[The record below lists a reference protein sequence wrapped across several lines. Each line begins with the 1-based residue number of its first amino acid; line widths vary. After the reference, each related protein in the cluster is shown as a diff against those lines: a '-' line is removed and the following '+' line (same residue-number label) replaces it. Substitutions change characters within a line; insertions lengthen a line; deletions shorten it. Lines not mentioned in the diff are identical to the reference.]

1 MESSHIDLDGPLF
14 VRDTG
19 GDGQPV
25 VLVHGL
31 GGSHADWQR
40 LTESLRGGYRVI
52 SVDLPGFGRTR
63 LAGRTSTITANELL
77 LARFLRERLNR
88 PAILVGAS
96 MGGTIALAVAARVP
110 HRLAALILVNPWMA
124 AIGTS
129 SVDGERSAAGYRA
142 PTKLKAVLLARR
154 GGGDA
159 DSMTRQYF
167 RLCCAEP
174 DRVPRDVAGAV
185 HAAMADQLTAEDPD
199 LGFRQAA
206 ESLVTVLGDVERYR
220 SMAYHLR
227 VPTLL
232 AHGTADRLVPQA
244 VFEALHRVR
253 PDWRRLPL
261 PGVGHAPHLEEP
273 RWLAHLIGGWLD
285 ALPSVGGAAIT
296 TVPTHRETAEGS
308 GDADAALVASGAGR

>member
-31 GGSHADWQR
+31 GGSHADWHR
-40 LTESLRGGYRVI
+40 LTESLRGRYRVL
-52 SVDLPGFGRTR
+52 SVDLPGFGRSR
-63 LAGRTSTITANELL
+63 LAGRTSSVIANELL
-77 LARFLRERLNR
+77 LARLLRERLDR
-88 PAILVGAS
+88 PAILIGAS
-96 MGGTIALAVAARVP
+96 MGGTISLAVAARVP
-110 HRLAALILVNPWMA
+110 HRLAALILVNPWLA
-124 AIGTS
+124 TVATPVG
-129 SVDGERSAAGYRA
+129 GERAAAGYRV
-142 PTKLKAVLLARR
+142 PSKLKAVLLARR
-154 GGGDA
+154 GGTDA

-174 DRVPRDVAGAV
+174 DRVPRDVAEAV
-185 HAAMADQLTAEDPD
+185 HAAMAEQLTADDPD

-206 ESLVTVLGDVERYR
+206 ESLVDVIGDVERYR
-220 SMAYHLR
+220 DLAYQLR

-232 AHGTADRLVPQA
+232 AHGTVDRLVPQA

-261 PGVGHAPHLEEP
+261 PGVGHAPHMEEP

-285 ALPSVGGAAIT
+285 ALPSVGGAA
-296 TVPTHRETAEGS
+296 VPALPTHSLAAQDS
-308 GDADAALVASGAGR
+308 GEPDGALVASGAGR